1 MTLGEF
7 IKQFSHNNII
17 RLVYKVKG
25 GYEPVHGEW
34 NQTSMD
40 HEVLNAR
47 GKNRHFI
54 NNEVIGLVG
63 IYTPD
68 HYPETINIAIE
79 RLENQPQVKE
89 IPRPQHFETAAE
101 C

>member
-17 RLVYKVKG
+17 RLVYKDKAD
-25 GYEPVHGEW
+25 YTPVLGKW
-34 NQTSMD
+34 DQTSMD

-47 GKNRHFI
+47 GKNRHYI
-54 NNEVIGLVG
+54 NNKVIGLVG

-79 RLENQPQVKE
+79 KLENQPQVE
-89 IPRPQHFETAAE
+89 EVPRPEHFETAAE